1 MCYNSPPCSPIE
13 NLSGFVNK
21 TPAATKGLFSAVGI
35 AEAPPTVYLAFLG
48 TLYAKE
54 DRTIILHLTPRTA
67 GVIDDGLILT

>member
-1 MCYNSPPCSPIE
+1 MCNNSPPCSPIE

-35 AEAPPTVYLAFLG
+35 AASPPTVYLAFLG

-54 DRTIILHLTPRTA
+54 IRTIILHLTLRIA
-67 GVIDDGLILT
+67 GVMDDGIFLT